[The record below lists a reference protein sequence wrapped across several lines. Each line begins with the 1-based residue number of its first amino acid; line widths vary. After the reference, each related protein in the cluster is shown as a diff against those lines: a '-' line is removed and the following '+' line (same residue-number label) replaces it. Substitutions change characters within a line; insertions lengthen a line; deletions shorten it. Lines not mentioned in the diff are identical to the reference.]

1 MESGHSPAVFDVEI
15 DDSAH
20 ENQIFKELQEKGFLM
35 ERRFN
40 NDRLPLLGR
49 EDKKSFLIGLLHYKG
64 YHVLS

>member
-1 MESGHSPAVFDVEI
+1 MESGHSPVIFDVEI

-20 ENQIFKELQEKGFLM
+20 GNQIFKELQEKGFLM

-49 EDKKSFLIGLLHYKG
+49 EDKKK
-64 YHVLS
+64 LSDWITAL